1 MARNKHSTQD
11 YKIYVLADD
20 GSDKSSGHGLVKAD
34 IYFVALGMIDIPI
47 KQEILTLTEE
57 IREKLQGFRFIA

>member
-1 MARNKHSTQD
+1 M
-11 YKIYVLADD
+11 
-20 GSDKSSGHGLVKAD
+20 KAD

-47 KQEILTLTEE
+47 EQEILTLTEE